1 MNKEEQNDMN
11 RKPVKRIVI
20 AGGGTAGWMVAAL
33 MSKTLGKTLDIK
45 LIESDEIGT
54 VGVARPLFPHC

>member
-1 MNKEEQNDMN
+1 MSAEEQIVSD
-11 RKPVKRIVI
+11 RKPVNRIVI

-33 MSKTLGKTLDIK
+33 MSKTLCKSLDIK

-54 VGVARPLFPHC
+54 VGV